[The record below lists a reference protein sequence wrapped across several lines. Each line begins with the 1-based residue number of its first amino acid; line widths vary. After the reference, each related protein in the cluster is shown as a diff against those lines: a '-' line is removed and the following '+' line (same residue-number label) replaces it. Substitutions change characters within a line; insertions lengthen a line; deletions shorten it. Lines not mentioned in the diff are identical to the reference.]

1 MKAKKPAVKKP
12 AAKRPGRP
20 AYVPTD
26 KDRDQAKM
34 LSGMGV
40 TGEQIAALLGISEP
54 TLHKYFQKELDTG
67 YIQANAQVA
76 QSLFRQATD
85 KTKPN
90 VIAAIFWMKTRG
102 GWKETQ
108 AADVGKKEERQAA
121 AQRVAKGGKF
131 APTAPPKLAAAN
143 GKRI

>member
-1 MKAKKPAVKKP
+1 MKANEPSVKNP
-12 AAKRPGRP
+12 AARKPGRP
-20 AYVPTD
+20 SYAPTE
-26 KDRDQAKM
+26 KDREQAKM

-102 GWKETQ
+102 GWRESLP
-108 AADVGKKEERQAA
+108 AEGGKKDQLQAEA
-121 AQRVAKGGKF
+121 ESIASGKF
-131 APTAPPKLAAAN
+131 GARQPPKLVAS
-143 GKRI
+143 R